1 MRAARNSSRSIFAL
15 RSQSTSPPET
25 EEAALSADDLKE
37 LVVRY
42 IVILRHIAEL
52 VSLRELFRSDLP
64 ESSDEEDGELLYV
77 EHIVLY
83 SAGYRE
89 VLADYPVLEFRPENS
104 GHIEQVDADLCR
116 DPLLCQGDAWAVLD
130 LRAV

>member
-1 MRAARNSSRSIFAL
+1 MISKSSWSGISSYCAISPSLYRSESFSGAIF
-15 RSQSTSPPET
+15 
-25 EEAALSADDLKE
+25 
-37 LVVRY
+37 
-42 IVILRHIAEL
+42 
-52 VSLRELFRSDLP
+52 P

-116 DPLLCQGDAWAVLD
+116 DPLLCQGDAGAVLD